1 MANKKIS
8 QLVGMGTNEAV
19 SGFYLLPVGAGSST
33 GPYTTKKITTKELAD
48 FIFTG
53 DNSAYVGFPA
63 GTLSGV
69 NKDIY
74 FNNNDDNWVNAC

>member
-33 GPYTTKKITTKELAD
+33 GPYTTKRITTKELAD

-74 FNNNDDNWVNAC
+74 FNNNDDN